1 MQAYWTQPATYDP
14 LAFDTRFRPELLDL
28 WLPYFIE
35 LMGLAAQHRVLDLG
49 CGTGGFAR
57 ALAQRLQAE
66 VIGVD
71 VAAHLV
77 RHATAHSSALPLRW
91 VLGQA
96 EALPL
101 ADQTVDRV
109 LLSLVLHQITQQQQA
124 LREVYRVLRP
134 GGRVLVRTVAPGVTL
149 HARVPFRFFPKVAH
163 VEAARLPAIDVI
175 LTLCQQVGFR
185 ELHTRTVCRNA
196 RVDLHKVSEE
206 LRQRKRPSYRLLT
219 DAELE
224 DGLCRIEQEWYVRCE
239 SAMKECRNAIGYTG
253 TR

>member
-1 MQAYWTQPATYDP
+1 MD
-14 LAFDTRFRPELLDL
+14 LAP
-28 WLPYFIE
+28 
-35 LMGLAAQHRVLDLG
+35 QHRMLDLG

-71 VAAHLV
+71 VAAHLL
-77 RHATAHSSALPLRW
+77 RHAAVHSPALPLRW

-109 LLSLVLHQITQQQQA
+109 LMSLVLHQIAHRQQA
-124 LREVYRVLRP
+124 LQEVYRVLRP
-134 GGRVLVRTVAPGVTL
+134 GGRVLVRTVAPEVTL
-149 HARVPFRFFPKVAH
+149 QAWVPFRFFPKVAH

-175 LTLCQQVGFR
+175 LALCQQAGFR

-196 RVDLHKVSEE
+196 RVDLHKLTAD
-206 LRQRKRPSYRLLT
+206 LRQRTRPSYRLLT

-224 DGLCRIEQEWYVRCE
+224 DGLHLIAQEWCAKGGQWIDPKPHVLIT
-239 SAMKECRNAIGYTG
+239 AVK
-253 TR
+253 

>member
-1 MQAYWTQPATYDP
+1 VQEYWTQPATYDP

-28 WLPYFIE
+28 WLPHFVE
-35 LMGLAAQHRVLDLG
+35 LGELATQHRVLDLG

-71 VAAHLV
+71 VAAHLL
-77 RHATAHSSALPLRW
+77 RHAAAQSPTLPLRW

-101 ADQTVDRV
+101 TDQTVDRV
-109 LLSLVLHQITQQQQA
+109 LMSLVLHQIAHRQQA
-124 LREVYRVLRP
+124 LQEVYRVLRP
-134 GGRVLVRTVAPGVTL
+134 GGRVLVRTVAPEVTIQ
-149 HARVPFRFFPKVAH
+149 AWAPFRFCPKVAH

-175 LTLCQQVGFR
+175 LTLCRQAGFR
-185 ELHTRTVCRNA
+185 ELHTHTVCRHA
-196 RVDLHKVSEE
+196 RVDLHKVTEE
-206 LRQRKRPSYRLLT
+206 LRQRKRPSYQLLT

-224 DGLCRIEQEWYVRCE
+224 NGLRLIAQEWCAKGGQWIDPKPHVLIT
-239 SAMKECRNAIGYTG
+239 AVK
-253 TR
+253 

>member
-14 LAFDTRFRPELLDL
+14 IEFDARFRPELVDL
-28 WLPYFIE
+28 WLPHFVE
-35 LMGLAAQHRVLDLG
+35 LAGLAAGQRVLDLG

-57 ALAQRLQAE
+57 ALAQRLPAE

-71 VAAHLV
+71 VAAHLL
-77 RHATAHSSALPLRW
+77 RHAATQFPHRSLRW

-109 LLSLVLHQITQQQQA
+109 IMSLVLHQIADRKQA
-124 LREVYRVLRP
+124 LQEVYRVLRP
-134 GGRVLVRTVAPGVTL
+134 GGRVLVRTVAPEIAL
-149 HARVPFRFFPKVAH
+149 RAWVPYRFFPKVAQ
-163 VEAARLPAIDVI
+163 VEAERLPAIDCI
-175 LTLCQQVGFR
+175 LTLCQQAKFR
-185 ELHTRTVCRNA
+185 EMHMRTVCRNA
-196 RVDLHKVSEE
+196 RIDLHKVSKE

-224 DGLCRIEQEWYVRCE
+224 NGLRLIEQEWRAKAGQWIDPKPQVLIT
-239 SAMKECRNAIGYTG
+239 AVK
-253 TR
+253 